1 MYLIMQN
8 KVWEKNVKKDWGK
21 EKKGRQ
27 SQEKS
32 KKMKRI
38 AYE

>member
-21 EKKGRQ
+21 EKKERQ